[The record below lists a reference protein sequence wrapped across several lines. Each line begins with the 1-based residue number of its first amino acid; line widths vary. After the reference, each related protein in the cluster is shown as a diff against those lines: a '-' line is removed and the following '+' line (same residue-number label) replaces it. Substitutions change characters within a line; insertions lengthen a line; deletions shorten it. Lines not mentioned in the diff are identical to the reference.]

1 MINDSSITVYPDC
14 GAVQINNRISSSDRP
29 PYTERQM
36 QSQRDIAVRIV
47 RTLQD
52 AGHTAYFA
60 GGCVRDELLGL
71 FPQDYDIATDA
82 TPDQVRRL
90 FHRSNEVGASF
101 GVMIVRFGSD
111 SVEVATFRK
120 EGAYTDRRRPD
131 VVHYSDAPSD
141 AQRRDFTINALF
153 LDPLAPG
160 DHSDSQCCIQG
171 KVIDYVG
178 GVDDLRKKILRAV
191 GDPNARLA
199 EDHLRALR
207 AVRIA
212 ARLDF
217 EIEAPTAESI
227 RQHASELQG
236 VSRERI
242 GDELR
247 KMLASP
253 NRNRAIEL
261 MESLGLDAPALNE
274 EPIST
279 QSSAPSLISQLAPD
293 ASFPMS
299 LAAWAIQRTMTRSG
313 TQSSLAAIAEPL
325 QETTARW
332 RTALCL
338 SNAESSRMAQTL
350 QTLESLAQNWDDLSV
365 AAQKRLLASPHSQDA
380 LALLHI
386 IDPNTAA
393 EIDLAAQRLAT
404 DGVGISPPPLLT
416 GDDLISIGF
425 TSGPAIGDTLQRL
438 YDLQLEGVITTL
450 DEALQQARASL
461 HR

>member
-1 MINDSSITVYPDC
+1 
-14 GAVQINNRISSSDRP
+14 
-29 PYTERQM
+29 M

-47 RTLQD
+47 RTLQE

-71 FPQDYDIATDA
+71 FPQDYDVATDA
-82 TPDQVRRL
+82 TPDHVRKL

-120 EGAYTDRRRPD
+120 EGAYSDRRRPD
-131 VVHYSDAPSD
+131 AVHYADAPSD

-153 LDPLAPG
+153 LDPLAPA
-160 DHSDSQCCIQG
+160 DHSDSQRCIQG

-178 GVDDLRKKILRAV
+178 GLDDLRNRILRAV

-253 NRNRAIEL
+253 TRNRAIEL

-274 EPIST
+274 EPITT
-279 QSSAPSLISQLAPD
+279 QADALQVLDKISPD
-293 ASFPMS
+293 ASFS
-299 LAAWAIQRTMTRSG
+299 LSLTAWAIQRSWARAEPNN
-313 TQSSLAAIAEPL
+313 SLPAIAKPL
-325 QETTARW
+325 RETTARW
-332 RTALCL
+332 RTAMCL
-338 SNAESSRMAQTL
+338 SNAESSRVGQTL
-350 QTLESLAQNWDDLSV
+350 QTLETLEQHWDDLAV
-365 AAQKRLLASPHSQDA
+365 AAQKRLMASPHTQDA
-380 LALLHI
+380 MALLHI
-386 IDPNTAA
+386 IDPNAA
-393 EIDLAAQRLAT
+393 AKIDLAAQRLAS

-425 TSGPAIGDTLQRL
+425 TSGPFIGDTLQRL
-438 YDLQLEGVITTL
+438 YDLQLDGEIGTL
-450 DEALQQARASL
+450 EEALQRARTAL
-461 HR
+461 HE